1 MVLYG
6 LRHLYAGKV
15 MSFFEKPI
23 EVTVLEDH
31 IITWEKIDG
40 TILLTP
46 KSHLHFNKLFI
57 RSHYVFMDK
66 LFEFSGVTELI
77 TGKKLDKDAKSLF
90 RSLIGLGC
98 ELSWSGFLL
107 KKPHFKEYSVLG
119 ILKEHVPDMMM
130 NDKLVKAL
138 NASDSVM
145 QAVRKVRPDELYV
158 ALSCFTQAPSPEAS
172 SKFEAPIK
180 HLVKYYH
187 DPKEVV
193 WVVNL
198 NKLISRSI
206 GYKKAF
212 VNILMLVDAVSQVA
226 LETSRSFQGG
236 A

>member
-1 MVLYG
+1 MP
-6 LRHLYAGKV
+6 
-15 MSFFEKPI
+15 FFEKPI

-31 IITWEKIDG
+31 IASWKKIDG
-40 TILLTP
+40 AILLTP

-77 TGKKLDKDAKSLF
+77 TGKKMDKDAKSLF

-98 ELSWSGFLL
+98 ELSWSGFLF
-107 KKPHFKEYSVLG
+107 KKPLFKEYSFLG
-119 ILKEHVPDMMM
+119 ILKEHVSDLRIS
-130 NDKLVKAL
+130 DELVKAL

-145 QAVRKVRPDELYV
+145 QAVRKTRPDELYV
-158 ALSCFTQAPSPEAS
+158 ALSCFTEAPSPEVT
-172 SKFEAPIK
+172 SKFEGPIK
-180 HLVKYYH
+180 HIVKYHH

-206 GYKKAF
+206 GYKKTF
-212 VNILMLVDAVSQVA
+212 VNILRLVDSVSQVV